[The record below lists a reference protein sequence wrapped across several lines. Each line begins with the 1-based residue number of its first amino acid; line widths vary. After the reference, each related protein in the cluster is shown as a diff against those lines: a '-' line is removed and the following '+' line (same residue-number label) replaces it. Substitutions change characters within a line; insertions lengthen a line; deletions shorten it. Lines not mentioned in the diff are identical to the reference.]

1 MNPEPY
7 LNFKPQ
13 NLILFILLAAIFF
26 YSAGEAFGMRI
37 IDIGERV
44 KFCFSKPDPGF
55 DRLQGFLKAADA
67 VICSISGLKTSDKT
81 ALCSVIVTNNDMKD
95 GFEINSSGDVL
106 RIFLSEDLSGWDKN
120 YKAQSAVISAML
132 LSRFGIKPDSNYG
145 KVPAWMTAGILSKIE
160 MRRNPAMLSGVLV
173 YPGVRGLISGGVQP
187 DLSCVLNNPLEYR
200 DGPAFTLYSETCAI
214 IIDAIARIPKS
225 RDILMAMLKSAVDG
239 EKADKAFKT
248 AINDY
253 IIRSGLDLSTVPV
266 DQISPEKRADIW
278 FGTVIR
284 NSSVNIFFPGS
295 ADFVDKRLYEL
306 KTVSYTVAVPAGK
319 DKPPK
324 PEVRTCDISE
334 LGKKWN
340 EIENPENVAN
350 ICLKYFSELSNQSPS
365 LIQAEVS
372 KVAEL
377 LCNLKNIDKDTFESD
392 FRSAEKKL
400 REKIA
405 RLRQVEDY
413 IGECETKFITFRKKY
428 SAELKYLEDSGTFTG
443 QFCPSLN
450 SILDKEEK
458 NF

>member
-13 NLILFILLAAIFF
+13 NLTLFISLAAIFLF
-26 YSAGEAFGMRI
+26 SAGEAFGMRV

-44 KFCFSKPDPGF
+44 KFCFSRPDPVF

-67 VICSISGLKTSDKT
+67 VTCSISGLKTSDKT
-81 ALCSVIVTNNDMKD
+81 AMCSVIVTSNEMKE

-106 RIFLSEDLSGWDKN
+106 RIFLSDDISGWDKN
-120 YKAQSAVISAML
+120 YKTQSAVISAML

-173 YPGVRGLISGGVQP
+173 YPGMRGLIAAGVQP

-214 IIDAIARIPKS
+214 IIDAIARIPKG
-225 RDILMAMLKSAVDG
+225 RDVFMAMLKSAIDG
-239 EKADKAFKT
+239 EKPDKAFKT

-253 IIRSGLDLSTVPV
+253 IIRSGLDLSTLPV
-266 DQISPEKRADIW
+266 DRISPDKRADIW
-278 FGTVIR
+278 FGMAIR

-295 ADFVDKRLYEL
+295 ADFVEKRINEL
-306 KTVSYTVAVPAGK
+306 KTVNYAVAIAAGK
-319 DKPPK
+319 DKAPN
-324 PEVRTCDISE
+324 PEIGTCDISE

-350 ICLKYFSELSNQSPS
+350 ICLKYFSDLSNQSPS
-365 LIQAEVS
+365 MIQTEVS
-372 KVAEL
+372 RMAEML
-377 LCNLKNIDKDTFESD
+377 GNLKNSAKEAFESD
-392 FRSAEKKL
+392 FKGAEKKL
-400 REKIA
+400 REKLA

-413 IGECETKFITFRKKY
+413 IGECETKFVPFRKRY
-428 SAELKYLEDSGTFTG
+428 FAELKYLEDSGTFTG

-450 SILDKEEK
+450 SMLDKEEK
-458 NF
+458 SF